1 MNARSEHVHIDM
13 ETPYPKAARRVGLL
27 TALIE
32 SGAFD
37 GITGGRQELDE
48 NGEIIGPDRPFNRI
62 HQRDENEPTGVYLW
76 PFPPID
82 FREPWILPELDYL
95 ARRAMVPGT
104 HYSYV
109 GQTGSGKTTY
119 APRPYLGPVR
129 VWPVKARGW
138 WCWTCRGQVHPDPCT
153 HPLGFPLSRPLTIV
167 SEPRCPFCLARP

>member
-13 ETPYPKAARRVGLL
+13 ETPYPKAARRFGLL

-37 GITGGRQELDE
+37 RLTGGRQELDE
-48 NGEIIGPDRPFNRI
+48 NGEEIIGPNWPFNRI

-76 PFPPID
+76 PFTPID
-82 FREPWILPELDYL
+82 LREPWLPPGLDYL
-95 ARRAMVPGT
+95 ARRTM
-104 HYSYV
+104 SY
-109 GQTGSGKTTY
+109 GQTGSGKTWLATSY
-119 APRPYLGPVR
+119 ATRLPYPRTVR

-138 WCWTCRGQVHPDPCT
+138 WCWTCRGQVWPDPCK

-167 SEPRCPFCLARP
+167 SEPRCPFCQARP